1 MRHYPGTE
9 MVGNIRHYVYGS
21 SVGYRKNFT
30 EVKFRCRK
38 RPRFHLSAY
47 GMADKVNL
55 YRHFEIWTA
64 NLS

>member
-9 MVGNIRHYVYGS
+9 MVGNIRHYEYGS

-38 RPRFHLSAY
+38 RSRFHLSAY
-47 GMADKVNL
+47 GTADKVKL
-55 YRHFEIWTA
+55 YRRIEISTA
-64 NLS
+64 K